1 MASGLI
7 LVDIQNEY
15 FPGGRMELASIQ
27 QASANAGELLAL
39 FRDRGWPIFHI
50 QHLSEQAD
58 APLFTPGTPY
68 AEIHESV
75 KPVAGE
81 RVIQKHFPNSFHQTP
96 LLEELRAS
104 GVDHAVIV
112 GAMSHMCIDATT
124 RAGYDLGLRCTL
136 IHDACAT
143 RDLEFQ
149 GKKVRADEV
158 HASFMAALGW
168 WYATLTSTADFAANS
183 KKSRS
188 GIGM

>member
-15 FPGGRMELASIQ
+15 FPGGRMELAGIE
-27 QASANAGELLAL
+27 QASANARAVLSL
-39 FRDRGWPIFHI
+39 FRDRGWPAFHV
-50 QHLSEQAD
+50 QHLSTQEN
-58 APLFTPGTPY
+58 APVFTPATPFV
-68 AEIHESV
+68 EIHESV
-75 KPVAGE
+75 KPLPGE

-96 LLEELRAS
+96 LLEELKLK

-124 RAGYDLGLRCTL
+124 RAAYDLGLRCTL

-143 RDLEFQ
+143 RELEFQ
-149 GKKVRADEV
+149 GKKVKADEV

-168 WYATLTSTADFAANS
+168 WYARLLSRADFVSEAG
-183 KKSRS
+183 KKA
-188 GIGM
+188 I

>member
-15 FPGGRMELASIQ
+15 FPGGRMELAGIQ
-27 QASANAGELLAL
+27 QASANAGVLLTL
-39 FRDRGWPIFHI
+39 FRDRGWPTFHV
-50 QHLSEQAD
+50 QHFSPQAD

-68 AEIHESV
+68 VEIHESV
-75 KPVAGE
+75 KPLAGE
-81 RVIQKHFPNSFHQTP
+81 RVIPKHFPNSFHQTP
-96 LLEELRAS
+96 LLEVLKADS
-104 GVDHAVIV
+104 VDHAVIV

-124 RAGYDLGLRCTL
+124 RAAYDLGLRCTL

-149 GKKVRADEV
+149 GKKVKADEV

-168 WYATLTSTADFAANS
+168 WYAKLISTADFAGEAR
-183 KKSRS
+183 KS
-188 GIGM
+188 I

>member
-15 FPGGRMELASIQ
+15 FPGGRMALTGIRE
-27 QASANAGELLAL
+27 ASANAGQLLAL
-39 FRDRGWPIFHI
+39 FRDRGWPTFHV
-50 QHLSEQAD
+50 QHLSQQAD
-58 APLFTPGTPY
+58 APLFTLGTPN

-75 KPVAGE
+75 RPLPGE
-81 RVIQKHFPNSFHQTP
+81 RVVQKHFPNSFHQTP
-96 LLEELRAS
+96 LLDALKAG

-124 RAGYDLGLRCTL
+124 RAAYDLGLSRTL

-149 GKKVRADEV
+149 GKKVKADEV

-168 WYATLTSTADFAANS
+168 WYAKLTSTADFVCE
-183 KKSRS
+183 SRK
-188 GIGM
+188 GR

>member
-1 MASGLI
+1 MMASGLI

-15 FPGGRMELASIQ
+15 FSGGRMELTGIK

-39 FRDRGWPIFHI
+39 FRDQGWPTFHV
-50 QHLSEQAD
+50 QHLSQQAD
-58 APLFTPGTPY
+58 APLFTPGTPF

-75 KPVAGE
+75 KPVACE
-81 RVIQKHFPNSFHQTP
+81 RVIQKHFPNSFHQTT
-96 LLEELRAS
+96 LLEALKAG
-104 GVDHAVIV
+104 GVDHAVLV

-124 RAGYDLGLRCTL
+124 RAAYDLGLRCTL

-149 GKKVRADEV
+149 GKKIKADEV

-168 WYATLTSTADFAANS
+168 WYAKLTSTVDFVREA
-183 KKSRS
+183 KKST
-188 GIGM
+188 